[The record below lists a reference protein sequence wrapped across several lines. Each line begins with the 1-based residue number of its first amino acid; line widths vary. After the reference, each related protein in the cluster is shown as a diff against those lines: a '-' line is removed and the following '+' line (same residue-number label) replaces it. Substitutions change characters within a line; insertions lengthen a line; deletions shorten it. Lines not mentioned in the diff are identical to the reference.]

1 MDNKIDGIFEYKSY
15 RYIPNDLRKE
25 WKTLYNI
32 YGRNFYKNMHKRN
45 NLFPQMRI
53 DLYNEELLR
62 LNMLEDICNK
72 FEPKVI
78 NLKSKYD
85 DEKEYREDIKKS
97 ILKSLEHIKKFVKIN
112 KNIINNKIDNNDIP
126 LRKTIEHYDNQCYD
140 LDYISNKK
148 NSF

>member
-62 LNMLEDICNK
+62 LNMLEEGQKLCK
-72 FEPKVI
+72 
-78 NLKSKYD
+78 L
-85 DEKEYREDIKKS
+85 
-97 ILKSLEHIKKFVKIN
+97 
-112 KNIINNKIDNNDIP
+112 
-126 LRKTIEHYDNQCYD
+126 
-140 LDYISNKK
+140 
-148 NSF
+148 